1 MSPSD
6 YLALAVAKA
15 REGIRAGQMPY
26 GAVVVLDGNV
36 LACEHNVVRAAGD
49 PTAHAEVMAIRKASL
64 AIGTHD
70 LKGCEIYSTC
80 EPCLMCFGAC
90 FWAGAASIT
99 YGAAITDKFA
109 FGITD
114 PGVRS
119 ETLHGLSNSPAKI
132 TPGVLREEC
141 VDLFRL
147 FTNRR

>member
-26 GAVVVLDGNV
+26 GAVVVREGSV

-49 PTAHAEVMAIRKASL
+49 PTAHAEVTAIRKASL
-64 AIGTHD
+64 ALGTHD
-70 LKGCEIYSTC
+70 LTGCEIYSTC

-114 PGVRS
+114 PGVRCD
-119 ETLHGLSNSPAKI
+119 TLHDLSRSPAKI
-132 TPGVLREEC
+132 TGGVLHEEC
-141 VDLFRL
+141 LELFRL
-147 FTNRR
+147 FIARQ